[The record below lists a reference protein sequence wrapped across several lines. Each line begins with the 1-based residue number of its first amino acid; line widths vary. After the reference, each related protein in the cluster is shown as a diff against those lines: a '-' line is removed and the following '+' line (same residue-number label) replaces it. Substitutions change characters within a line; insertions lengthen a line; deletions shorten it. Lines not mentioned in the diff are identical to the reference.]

1 VWRTGLFLY
10 HDFVTMVWFVL
21 ALTLAQVPRCT
32 GEGAAL
38 MRAASERAAAF
49 DLAGAAERLA
59 AAWKARCADADLPT
73 IYVGGWLAAREAYR
87 FGGSPESLNPVVTA
101 LSVLKAIS
109 DGAPWGAPGLLKST
123 APGTAA
129 SAEIAFFVLQAASAA
144 AQSERDALSL
154 LIEHAVQLESVR
166 LAAGLTGAPIITAHE
181 AAGDLWLQVHRYED
195 ARRAYLRAAERVG
208 ATPRVTL
215 GLARTAARL
224 EDVGAACV
232 EYRTLATAWKRRG
245 TEPLEISEAR
255 AFLREP
261 ACRTPSAERR
271 P

>member
-1 VWRTGLFLY
+1 
-10 HDFVTMVWFVL
+10 MVWFVL

-59 AAWKARCADADLPT
+59 AAWKARCADAELPAL
-73 IYVGGWLAAREAYR
+73 YLRSWLDAREAYR
-87 FGGSPESLNPVVTA
+87 FGGSPESLRPVAAA
-101 LSVLKAIS
+101 LA
-109 DGAPWGAPGLLKST
+109 ALKSISENAT

-129 SAEIAFFVLQAASAA
+129 SARIAFFVIEAAAAAS
-144 AQSERDALSL
+144 QRERDSLSL

-195 ARRAYLRAAERVG
+195 ARRAYLRAVERVG

-224 EDVGAACV
+224 KDVPAVCAQ
-232 EYRTLATAWKRRG
+232 YRTLVGLWTRASS
-245 TEPLEISEAR
+245 EPREIAEAR
-255 AFLREP
+255 AFLRECVSP
-261 ACRTPSAERR
+261 LPLR
-271 P
+271 